1 MELTMAWRDTARG
14 RFILTRV
21 LPAGLWLGTMGLVAY
36 LWSDVSGKG
45 PIMGFAHTVQY
56 KVEATERGRIV
67 TLAVD
72 VGQEVRAGQ
81 LIAALDPTDVDA
93 EIGIQEAELAR
104 LDAELGSARNRA
116 TQRSV
121 TAAGRFDQAGDEAT
135 RDLREAQTELSVKA
149 AELKTVTAQRK
160 ELKDLLSRGLVTRK
174 DLANTELRYARLSR
188 EVKAL
193 RTTVKLSR
201 TQAGAARARRKKLPG
216 GAATLAGKS
225 LQAKKKVV
233 EHRLIQL
240 RAQRKGLMLRT
251 AMSGRVS
258 EIMKH
263 KGEVLLPGQALAT
276 IVSKRADRV
285 VACVY
290 EKQAMEM
297 QVGRKVTLFPRGW
310 SKKTFKGH
318 VMAVGPIV
326 NQLPARC
333 RPERRQIAWGRDM
346 FIQLD
351 EPSDLVPGLA
361 FNIRLEGKSSYVTA
375 GAATPVKREVGKPSP
390 LKVSAKLRGKTRF
403 EPSGLIWVP
412 RLARYVL
419 VSDDTGTKSS
429 DDHAPWLF
437 TMSNTGAV
445 DDKPLVVKDA
455 RKFNDLESIAPG
467 DDGALY
473 VLSSQSYSKKGKRK
487 ASRQLFARLVPDG
500 FSYRQA
506 AAVSLAD
513 LLDRAGAET
522 LRALGLN
529 DTGALDIEGMAAT
542 DRGLLLGLKAPLTAD
557 NKAIIWVMKKPEG
570 LLSSGQLRDA
580 GLELWGTLALTVTA
594 DGRAQPGGVAELLG
608 LPDGSLALSATAS
621 GINPTSQDGSLWRV
635 MRGEKGALRHRRL
648 RTFAGLKPEGMAL
661 SATPGLLAITFDA
674 GAAVPSWVEIP
685 WSR

>member
-1 MELTMAWRDTARG
+1 MSWKDTARG
-14 RFILTRV
+14 RLILTRV
-21 LPAGLWLGTMGLVAY
+21 APAVIWAVTMGAVIY
-36 LWSDVSGKG
+36 LWTDVGSKG
-45 PIMGFAHTVQY
+45 PIMGFAHSVQY
-56 KVEATERGRIV
+56 KVESTERGRIV

-93 EIGIQEAELAR
+93 EIGIQEAELGR

-116 TQRSV
+116 TERSA
-121 TAAGRFDQAGDEAT
+121 TAAGRFDQAGDAAT
-135 RDLREAQTELSVKA
+135 RDLGETEIELSVKA
-149 AELKTVTAQRK
+149 AELKAVTAQRK
-160 ELKDLLSRGLVTRK
+160 ELSDLLSRGLITRK
-174 DLANTELRYARLSR
+174 DLANTELRFARLSQ

-193 RTTVKLSR
+193 RSTVKLSR
-201 TQAGAARARRKKLPG
+201 TQAGAARARRRALPV
-216 GAATLAGKS
+216 GAASLAGKS
-225 LQAKKKVV
+225 LEAKKKVV

-276 IVSKRADRV
+276 IVAKRADRV

-297 QVGRKVTLFPRGW
+297 RVGRKVTLFPRGW
-310 SKKTFKGH
+310 SNKTFKGH

-361 FNIRLEGKSSYVTA
+361 FNIRLEGKSSLVTA
-375 GAATPVKREVGKPSP
+375 GAAAPVKLEVGKPSP
-390 LKVSAKLRGKTRF
+390 LQVSGKLMAASRF

-429 DDHAPWLF
+429 NDHAPWLF
-437 TMSNTGAV
+437 TMSNLGKV
-445 DDKPLVVKDA
+445 DDKPLVVA
-455 RKFNDLESIAPG
+455 GAGEFNDLESVAAG

-487 ASRQLFARLVPDG
+487 ASRQLFARLVPAG
-500 FSYRQA
+500 FSYKLA
-506 AAVSLAD
+506 ASVSLAE
-513 LLDRAGAET
+513 LLDAAGPEA
-522 LRALGLN
+522 LSSLGLS
-529 DTGALDIEGMAAT
+529 DTRGLDIEGMTAM
-542 DRGLLLGLKAPLTAD
+542 DGGLLLGLKAPLTAD
-557 NKAIIWVMKKPEG
+557 NEAIIWIMKEPEVLLTGGG
-570 LLSSGQLRDA
+570 LQDA

-594 DGRAQPGGVAELLG
+594 DGRTQPGGISELLG
-608 LPDGSLALSATAS
+608 LPDSTLALSATAS
-621 GINPTSQDGSLWRV
+621 GINPTSQDGSLWAV
-635 MRGEKGALRHRRL
+635 ERGEKGKLTYKRL
-648 RTFAGLKPEGMAL
+648 KTFPGLKPEGLAL
-661 SATPGLLAITFDA
+661 SATPGLLTITFDA
-674 GAAVPSWVEIP
+674 GAKVPAWVEVP